1 VASFTITAAPWPAG
15 TSVGV
20 YDARSW
26 MNTAAAPPGAP
37 LGGGVVTLAG
47 TVAFTGLADNTRYVA
62 FADGVGVRFATAVP
76 GLHQSVA
83 VPDRERIKLLEDQV
97 AAGGGGGGGGTGGLD
112 LYTVDTNEHFKVIGL
127 SNGTVTAIPFDVH
140 PPAVPTGLVAAVKV
154 TSVRLDWNGV
164 AGAARYPIARD
175 GVQIAAP
182 EVRNY
187 RDTTVT
193 IGSTH
198 AYQVATED
206 AYGQRS
212 GYGPAVSA
220 FIDPALN
227 TAPTIEI
234 RTWPPAIPTNG
245 TALLR
250 VNATDTDAETLALA
264 LSIDRG
270 NLAPTD
276 DPSLWIVTV

>member
-1 VASFTITAAPWPAG
+1 VAAFTISAAPWPVG
-15 TSVGV
+15 TTVAVYPAQGWVDVTRAPSGPQVTSGV
-20 YDARSW
+20 TTS
-26 MNTAAAPPGAP
+26 G
-37 LGGGVVTLAG
+37 G
-47 TVAFTGLADNTRYVA
+47 TVSFTGLAEQARYVA
-62 FADGVGVRFATAVP
+62 WALGSGVRFGTATS
-76 GLHQSVA
+76 GLQQLVA
-83 VPDRERIKLLEDQV
+83 LPDRERIKLLEDQ
-97 AAGGGGGGGGTGGLD
+97 GGGTGGGGSTGGVLD

-127 SNGTVTAIPFDVH
+127 SNGTVTAIPFDVQ
-140 PPAVPTGLVAAVKV
+140 PPTVPTGLVAAVKV
-154 TSVRLDWNGV
+154 TSVRLDWNAV
-164 AGAARYPIARD
+164 SGAARYLIARD
-175 GVQIAAP
+175 GVQIATP
-182 EVRNY
+182 ETRNY

-198 AYQVATED
+198 TYQVATED

-264 LSIDRG
+264 LSIDLG

>member
-47 TVAFTGLADNTRYVA
+47 TVAFTGLADNARYVA
-62 FADGVGVRFATAVP
+62 FADGLGVRFATAVP

-127 SNGTVTAIPFDVH
+127 SNGTVTAIPFDVQ
-140 PPAVPTGLVAAVKV
+140 PPTVPTGLIAAVKV

-175 GVQIAAP
+175 GVQIATP

-212 GYGPAVSA
+212 GYGPAVSSVHRPGA
-220 FIDPALN
+220 EHRADDRDPDVA
-227 TAPTIEI
+227 ARHPDQ
-234 RTWPPAIPTNG
+234 RDGAAARQRDRHG
-245 TALLR
+245 R
-250 VNATDTDAETLALA
+250 RDARARPLH
-264 LSIDRG
+264 RPRKPRPYG
-270 NLAPTD
+270 
-276 DPSLWIVTV
+276 

>member
-1 VASFTITAAPWPAG
+1 LQQLVA
-15 TSVGV
+15 
-20 YDARSW
+20 
-26 MNTAAAPPGAP
+26 
-37 LGGGVVTLAG
+37 L
-47 TVAFTGLADNTRYVA
+47 
-62 FADGVGVRFATAVP
+62 
-76 GLHQSVA
+76 
-83 VPDRERIKLLEDQV
+83 PDRERIKLLEDQ
-97 AAGGGGGGGGTGGLD
+97 GGGTGGGGSTGGVLD

-127 SNGTVTAIPFDVH
+127 SNGTVTAIPFDVQ
-140 PPAVPTGLVAAVKV
+140 PPTVPTGLVAAVKV
-154 TSVRLDWNGV
+154 TSVRLDWNAV
-164 AGAARYPIARD
+164 SGAARYLIARD
-175 GVQIAAP
+175 GVQIATP
-182 EVRNY
+182 ETRNY

-198 AYQVATED
+198 TYQVATED

-264 LSIDRG
+264 LSIDLG

>member
-1 VASFTITAAPWPAG
+1 VS
-15 TSVGV
+15 S
-20 YDARSW
+20 
-26 MNTAAAPPGAP
+26 
-37 LGGGVVTLAG
+37 TLAG
-47 TVAFTGLADNTRYVA
+47 TVAFTGLAEQRALRRVGARLRRPLRRRRTSGLQQLVA
-62 FADGVGVRFATAVP
+62 
-76 GLHQSVA
+76 L
-83 VPDRERIKLLEDQV
+83 PDRERIKLLEDQG
-97 AAGGGGGGGGTGGLD
+97 AAGPAAAGAPGRRAGPLHRRHERAFQGD
-112 LYTVDTNEHFKVIGL
+112 RPVQRDRHR
-127 SNGTVTAIPFDVH
+127 H
-140 PPAVPTGLVAAVKV
+140 PVRRPAAHRPDRPCRRRQGH
-154 TSVRLDWNGV
+154 VRPARLERRSS
-164 AGAARYPIARD
+164 GAARYPIARD
-175 GVQIAAP
+175 GVQIATP
-182 EVRNY
+182 ETRNY

>member
-62 FADGVGVRFATAVP
+62 FADGLGVRFATAVP

-127 SNGTVTAIPFDVH
+127 SNGTVTAIPFDVQ
-140 PPAVPTGLVAAVKV
+140 PPTVPTGLVAAVKV

-212 GYGPAVSA
+212 GYGPAVSVHRPGLEHRA
-220 FIDPALN
+220 DDRDPDVA
-227 TAPTIEI
+227 ARHPDQ
-234 RTWPPAIPTNG
+234 RDGAAARQRDRHG
-245 TALLR
+245 R
-250 VNATDTDAETLALA
+250 RDARARPLH
-264 LSIDRG
+264 RPRKPRPHG
-270 NLAPTD
+270 
-276 DPSLWIVTV
+276 